1 MLGEVRS
8 DTDEPMQ
15 DGRGDTAPVGGTDP
29 AGADESDA
37 DDLADVAAERRRLLA
52 LAYRMLGTTGEAED
66 AVQETYVR
74 WYRMSDAERAAI
86 RNPQGWLTRVAGR
99 VCLDLL
105 GTARARRERYVG
117 PWLPEPLPAGF
128 FAGAGSA
135 AGGAGRGTSSAAA
148 LTAAT
153 TDAAADPL
161 DRVTL
166 DEAVSSALLVVLESM
181 TPAERVAFVLHDVFA
196 VPFPE
201 IAEIVGRSPAAM
213 RQLATSARRR
223 VAAER
228 SRSVARDEH
237 DRVVAAFGAAAAA
250 GDLAGLVAVLDPDVA
265 LRSDG
270 GGLVSAARKPVHGAE
285 NVARF
290 LLGLLAKN
298 PDDRVDPLE
307 TTDGAGFAIR
317 RAGAVIGVV
326 NLNVIAGRVADVWI
340 VMNPEKLGVWR

>member
-1 MLGEVRS
+1 MTDDTMGAVR
-8 DTDEPMQ
+8 TD
-15 DGRGDTAPVGGTDP
+15 
-29 AGADESDA
+29 DE
-37 DDLADVAAERRRLLA
+37 LADVAAERRRLLA

-86 RNPQGWLTRVAGR
+86 ANPQGWLTRVAGR
-99 VCLDLL
+99 VCLDML

-128 FAGAGSA
+128 FASCAGSTGPA
-135 AGGAGRGTSSAAA
+135 ASGRP
-148 LTAAT
+148 LTDT

-201 IAEIVGRSPAAM
+201 IAEIVGRSPAAV

-223 VAAER
+223 VAESR
-228 SRSVARDEH
+228 SRTVARAEH
-237 DRVVAAFGAAAAA
+237 DRVVAAFGAAAAS
-250 GDLAGLVAVLDPDVA
+250 GDLAALVSVLDPDVV

-270 GGLVSAARKPVHGAE
+270 GGLVTAARKPVLGADH
-285 NVARF
+285 VARF

-298 PDDRVDPLE
+298 PDDQVEPLE
-307 TTDGAGFAIR
+307 TTDGAGFAVR
-317 RAGAVIGVV
+317 RGGVVIGVV
-326 NLNVIAGRVADVWI
+326 NLRVVAGRVADVWI
-340 VMNPEKLGVWR
+340 VMNPEKLGAWR

>member
-1 MLGEVRS
+1 MTDDTEPSSNDDGE
-8 DTDEPMQ
+8 
-15 DGRGDTAPVGGTDP
+15 GRDAPAAP
-29 AGADESDA
+29 
-37 DDLADVAAERRRLLA
+37 DLADVVDERRRLLA

-86 RNPQGWLTRVAGR
+86 ANPQAWLTRVAGR

-128 FAGAGSA
+128 FGGAGSA

-148 LTAAT
+148 LTTAT
-153 TDAAADPL
+153 TDAAVDPL

-166 DEAVSSALLVVLESM
+166 DEAVSSALLVVLEAM

-201 IAEIVGRSPAAM
+201 IAEIVGRSPAAV
-213 RQLATSARRR
+213 RQLATSARRH

-228 SRSVARDEH
+228 SRSVERTEH
-237 DRVVAAFGAAAAA
+237 DAVVAAFGAAAQA
-250 GDLAGLVAVLDPDVA
+250 GDLAALVSVLDPEVV

-270 GGLVSAARKPVHGAE
+270 GGLVSAARRPVLGAD

-298 PDDRVDPLE
+298 PADQVEPLE
-307 TTDGAGFAIR
+307 TTDGAGFAVR
-317 RAGAVIGVV
+317 RDGAVIGVV
-326 NLNVIAGRVADVWI
+326 NFNVVAGRITDVWI
-340 VMNPEKLGVWR
+340 VLNPEKLGAWRE

>member
-1 MLGEVRS
+1 MMTDDTEPSSNEGDEVRGAPAAP
-8 DTDEPMQ
+8 EP
-15 DGRGDTAPVGGTDP
+15 DF
-29 AGADESDA
+29 
-37 DDLADVAAERRRLLA
+37 ADVVDERRRLLA

-86 RNPQGWLTRVAGR
+86 ANPQGWLTRVAGR

-135 AGGAGRGTSSAAA
+135 AGGSGRGTSGVAA
-148 LTAAT
+148 LTTAT

-166 DEAVSSALLVVLESM
+166 DESVSSALLVVLESM

-201 IAEIVGRSPAAM
+201 IAEIVGRSPAAV

-223 VAAER
+223 VASER
-228 SRSVARDEH
+228 SRSVARAEH
-237 DRVVAAFGAAAAA
+237 DSVVAAFGAAAAA
-250 GDLAGLVAVLDPDVA
+250 GDLAGLVAVLDPEVV

-270 GGLVSAARKPVHGAE
+270 GGLVSAARKPVLGAE

-298 PDDRVDPLE
+298 PDDRVEPLE
-307 TTDGAGFAIR
+307 TTDGAGFAVR
-317 RAGAVIGVV
+317 RSGAVIGVV
-326 NLNVIAGRVADVWI
+326 NLNVVAGQVADIWI
-340 VMNPEKLGVWR
+340 VMNPEKLGAWKD

>member
-1 MLGEVRS
+1 MTD
-8 DTDEPMQ
+8 DTMRDAP
-15 DGRGDTAPVGGTDP
+15 GPGDAP
-29 AGADESDA
+29 
-37 DDLADVAAERRRLLA
+37 DLADVAAERRRLLA

-86 RNPQGWLTRVAGR
+86 ANPQGWLTRVAGR
-99 VCLDLL
+99 VCLDML

-128 FAGAGSA
+128 FAGRAGSA
-135 AGGAGRGTSSAAA
+135 GPAASARPH
-148 LTAAT
+148 TDTT

-201 IAEIVGRSPAAM
+201 IAEIVGRSPAAV

-223 VAAER
+223 VAESR
-228 SRSVARDEH
+228 SRTVARAEH
-237 DRVVAAFGAAAAA
+237 DRVVAAFGAAAAS
-250 GDLAGLVAVLDPDVA
+250 GDLAALVSVLDPDVV

-270 GGLVSAARKPVHGAE
+270 GGLVTAARKPVLGADH
-285 NVARF
+285 VARF

-298 PDDRVDPLE
+298 PDDQVEPLE
-307 TTDGAGFAIR
+307 TTDGAGFAVR

-326 NLNVIAGRVADVWI
+326 NLRVVAGQVADVWI
-340 VMNPEKLGVWR
+340 VMNPEKLGAWRA

>member
-1 MLGEVRS
+1 MLGEVSS
-8 DTDEPMQ
+8 DTDEPTH
-15 DGRGDTAPVGGTDP
+15 DARTVDT
-29 AGADESDA
+29 
-37 DDLADVAAERRRLLA
+37 LADVADERRRLLA

-128 FAGAGSA
+128 FA
-135 AGGAGRGTSSAAA
+135 SSRPTT
-148 LTAAT
+148 LTTTTAT

-196 VPFPE
+196 VPFAE
-201 IAEIVGRSPAAM
+201 IAEIVGRSPAAV

-228 SRSVARDEH
+228 SRSVARAEH
-237 DRVVAAFGAAAAA
+237 DSVVAAFGAAAAS
-250 GDLAGLVAVLDPDVA
+250 GDLGALVAVLDPEVV

-270 GGLVSAARKPVHGAE
+270 GGLVSAARKPVLGAA

-290 LLGLLAKN
+290 LLGLLEKN
-298 PDDRVDPLE
+298 PDDQVEPLE
-307 TTDGAGFAIR
+307 TTDGAGFAVR

-326 NLNVIAGRVADVWI
+326 NLNVVAGRIADVWI
-340 VMNPEKLGVWR
+340 VMNPEKLSAWR